1 LAVPIFL
8 FFARK
13 TARTVPAALTLQPA
27 LAAVMAPYRTPN
39 ALSDVRVL
47 DLIELSGSTVRAAP
61 LLNMSQPSVS
71 RRRRRLAAELGLVS
85 TSQLRQGDGACLGGC
100 CAGRPNAT
108 ASMLVCG
115 AWAVMAGVWTLAWL
129 MPQRWCRPSALY
141 RCSSGKPW
149 SAAMNYRMRSLIC
162 SPSDRRWPASKGLH
176 ERVAVHSGLP
186 QNAGKGADGNASAP
200 TRTLITV
207 SSIAWSQPVRSTSGR
222 WR

>member
-1 LAVPIFL
+1 LPTTPQKYSRIDDL
-8 FFARK
+8 DEK
-13 TARTVPAALTLQPA
+13 IGALETLLLDKKNYNA
-27 LAAVMAPYRTPN
+27 MAW
-39 ALSDVRVL
+39 
-47 DLIELSGSTVRAAP
+47 
-61 LLNMSQPSVS
+61 
-71 RRRRRLAAELGLVS
+71 
-85 TSQLRQGDGACLGGC
+85 GDGACLGGC